1 VTGKSLALCAALL
14 AALALVPGAKALNPQ
29 VVGLQVALRAH
40 GFYRGPVDGIAG
52 PQTVRAT
59 KAFQRHAGLIPDGL
73 AGRRTRRALG
83 PLGRPPFGW
92 RMMRRRMLGWDVS
105 VLQFL
110 LVRRGAAILID
121 GHFGR
126 ATEQALRRYQRTHGL
141 QADGIAGP
149 LTLAALARG
158 RAVLKP
164 SLGGASPGV
173 RGLLDHWSRVYGLD
187 PGLVRALAWM
197 ESGYQPRIVSRAGAR
212 GVLQVLPSTRRYVEI
227 VLLGRRA
234 PRTVS
239 GDIQIGVVFLR
250 HLLRRFGGNETLA
263 LAAWYQGPA
272 SVARHGVLRVS
283 RAFIADVLALRD
295 RGV

>member
-1 VTGKSLALCAALL
+1 MTAKSLALCAALL
-14 AALALVPGAKALNPQ
+14 ATLALVPSAKAFNPQ

-40 GFYRGPVDGIAG
+40 GFYRGPIDGIAG
-52 PQTVRAT
+52 PQTVQAT
-59 KAFQRHAGLIPDGL
+59 KAFQRRAGLSPDGL

-110 LVRRGAAILID
+110 LARHGAAIPVD
-121 GHFGR
+121 GYFGR
-126 ATEQALRRYQRTHGL
+126 ATEHALRRYQRAHRL
-141 QADGIAGP
+141 QADGVAGP

-158 RAVLKP
+158 RTVLTP
-164 SLGGASPGV
+164 SLGGASPDV
-173 RGLLDHWSRVYGLD
+173 RALLDYWSRVYGLD

-197 ESGYQPRIVSRAGAR
+197 ESGYQPQIVSRAGAQ
-212 GVLQVLPSTRRYVEI
+212 GVLQVLPSTRRYVET
-227 VLLGRRA
+227 VLLGRRV

-239 GDIQIGVVFLR
+239 GGIQVGVVFLR

-272 SVARHGVLRVS
+272 SVARHGILRVS
-283 RAFIADVLALRD
+283 RAFIADVLALRS